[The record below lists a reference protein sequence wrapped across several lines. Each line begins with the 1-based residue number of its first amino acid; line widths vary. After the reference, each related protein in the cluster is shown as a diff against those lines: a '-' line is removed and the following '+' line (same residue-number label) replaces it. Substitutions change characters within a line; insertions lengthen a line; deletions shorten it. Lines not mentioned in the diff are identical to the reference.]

1 MREKH
6 WLTITRHWQISIW
19 LLAFLLAAGPATAAE
34 QKKSSTKAPHQQGNQ
49 QQSQPAPPA
58 PQVQGPPLP
67 DAYKLNLLI
76 RSSIIALNQ
85 ANQTGNY
92 TVLQDLAAP
101 AFRASNNSVRLA
113 QIFSA
118 LRQRQLDL
126 TPVLFFTPKLIAQ
139 PQIAPNGLL
148 RLAGYFP
155 TAPERVNFDLIYQIV
170 DGQWR
175 LFGIG
180 VTTSP
185 AEVTSAVPPAGG
197 PAEPAQGG
205 GATSEAAQ
213 AAPTVTPAQNA
224 AEAHEAPAVPTKAEQ
239 KREGGH
245 SGRTSQAEGQSNTRK
260 TNSRAS
266 GTAEKAPARDEDK
279 VVSGSTNDAA
289 RIDLAHP
296 GSASTGEPAQAAKGT
311 DEPDAAD
318 GSPKKQQSLW
328 ESFNLFGSD

>member
-1 MREKH
+1 M
-6 WLTITRHWQISIW
+6 
-19 LLAFLLAAGPATAAE
+19 
-34 QKKSSTKAPHQQGNQ
+34 
-49 QQSQPAPPA
+49 
-58 PQVQGPPLP
+58 
-67 DAYKLNLLI
+67 
-76 RSSIIALNQ
+76 
-85 ANQTGNY
+85 
-92 TVLQDLAAP
+92 
-101 AFRASNNSVRLA
+101 
-113 QIFSA
+113 
-118 LRQRQLDL
+118 
-126 TPVLFFTPKLIAQ
+126 LFFTPKLIAQ

-224 AEAHEAPAVPTKAEQ
+224 AEAHEAPAVPTKAVQ

-266 GTAEKAPARDEDK
+266 GTAEKAPAKDEDK
-279 VVSGSTNDAA
+279 VVRTAATNDAA
-289 RIDLAHP
+289 RIDLAHT

-311 DEPDAAD
+311 DDRTRPS